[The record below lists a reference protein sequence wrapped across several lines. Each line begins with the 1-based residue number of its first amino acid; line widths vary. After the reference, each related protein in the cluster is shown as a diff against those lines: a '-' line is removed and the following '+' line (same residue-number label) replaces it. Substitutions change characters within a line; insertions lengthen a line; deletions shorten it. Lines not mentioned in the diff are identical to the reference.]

1 MLTEKFA
8 QTALVSAVVGAAYLA
23 VAAVSPTNAQTAK
36 PAVEKCYG
44 ISKAGENSCAAANGS
59 HGCAGQSKVTFSG
72 QDFKEVPAG
81 TCATMKG
88 EAKPFEGMNSK
99 MKG

>member
-1 MLTEKFA
+1 
-8 QTALVSAVVGAAYLA
+8 
-23 VAAVSPTNAQTAK
+23 
-36 PAVEKCYG
+36 
-44 ISKAGENSCAAANGS
+44 
-59 HGCAGQSKVTFSG
+59 
-72 QDFKEVPAG
+72 VPAG